1 MRAGRADYP
10 ETLVEG
16 EASRSQP
23 NNHSSTRPEN
33 GMALSDFER
42 LVGKSK

>member
-1 MRAGRADYP
+1 MRSGRADYP

-16 EASRSQP
+16 EASRSRP

-33 GMALSDFER
+33 GTALSDF
-42 LVGKSK
+42 